1 MKKRIYTT
9 QSFLVKIAKS
19 NQYCDLFYKAFAG
32 VSNIHDVVA
41 CGGWYDKRH
50 AQSIGGKFYGVASV
64 NHRCFIAV
72 RETEEGRF
80 KVYVDNPLV
89 DGKRSSDQWI
99 FSYHRSLNRA
109 IAKAKAIAL
118 AGKYPTPIEIYK

>member
-1 MKKRIYTT
+1 MKKRNDTT
-9 QSFLVKIAKS
+9 QSLLVKIAKS
-19 NQYCDLFYKAFAG
+19 NQYCDLFYKAFSG
-32 VSNIHDVVA
+32 VSNIHDTVA

-50 AQSIGGKFYGVASV
+50 AQSIGGRFYGVASV

-72 RETEEGRF
+72 RETEEGRY

-89 DGKRSSDQWI
+89 NGERSCDQWI
-99 FSYHRSLNRA
+99 FSYHRSLKRA

-118 AGKYPTPIEIYK
+118 AGSYPTPIAIVN